1 MTQNTELNKFCYRYE
16 ARVEQTGRYHRR
28 QEFSPWRIQ
37 DYYNTSAGQQAIFQ
51 NITEVPVVAI
61 TLPEDRLG
69 ALIEHEKRVTDMIER
84 KPMYPTKYSILEHI
98 IQEHEEECRLRYTNP
113 ALKKAWE
120 NYQMLLRMVK

>member
-1 MTQNTELNKFCYRYE
+1 MNKSLEKFCYRYE
-16 ARVEQTGRYHRR
+16 ARVEQTGRYYRR
-28 QEFSPWRIQ
+28 QELSPWRIQ

-51 NITEVPVVAI
+51 NITKVPIMAI
-61 TLPEDRLG
+61 SLPADRLG
-69 ALIEHEKRVTDMIER
+69 ALIEHEKRVTDMIEP
-84 KPMYPTKYSILEHI
+84 KPMYPTKYSVLDHI

>member
-1 MTQNTELNKFCYRYE
+1 MNKSLEKFCYRYE
-16 ARVEQTGRYHRR
+16 ARIEQTGRYHRR
-28 QEFSPWRIQ
+28 QEFAPWRIQ

-51 NITEVPVVAI
+51 NITEVPI
-61 TLPEDRLG
+61 MSISLPADRLN
-69 ALIEHEKRVTDMIER
+69 ALIEHEKRVTDMIEP
-84 KPMYPTKYSILEHI
+84 KPMYPTKYSVLEHI

>member
-1 MTQNTELNKFCYRYE
+1 MSQYSDIDKFCHRYE
-16 ARVEQTGRYHRR
+16 ARVERTGRYYRR
-28 QEFSPWRIQ
+28 AEPSPWRIQ

-51 NITEVPVVAI
+51 NITEVPI
-61 TLPEDRLG
+61 MSISLPADRLN
-69 ALIEHEKRVTDMIER
+69 ALIEHEKRVTDMIET
-84 KPMYPTKYSILEHI
+84 KPMYPTKYSVLEHI

>member
-1 MTQNTELNKFCYRYE
+1 MNKSLEKFCYRYE
-16 ARVEQTGRYHRR
+16 ARVEQTGRYYRR
-28 QEFSPWRIQ
+28 QELSPWRIQ

-51 NITEVPVVAI
+51 NITKGPIMAI
-61 TLPEDRLG
+61 SLPADRLG
-69 ALIEHEKRVTDMIER
+69 ALIEHEKRVTDMIEP
-84 KPMYPTKYSILEHI
+84 KPMYPTKYSVLDHI

>member
-16 ARVEQTGRYHRR
+16 ARIERTGRYHRR
-28 QEFSPWRIQ
+28 AEPSPWRVN
-37 DYYNTSAGQQAIFQ
+37 DYPDTSVVKQANFM
-51 NITEVPVVAI
+51 NFTEVPMVAI

-69 ALIEHEKRVTDMIER
+69 ALIEHEKRVSDMIER
-84 KPMYPTKYSILEHI
+84 KPMYPSKYSVLDHI
-98 IQEHEEECRLRYTNP
+98 IQEHEEECRLRHTNP